1 MSALKQNIKM
11 PTYQEIVENLTA
23 AEGLEWE
30 ATNLYDISAK
40 RKAHLHYFSLGG
52 IVTLIGVYFAYMYD
66 LTSNIHSELLMLAL
80 FAGIIVIFLGVYIFM
95 KEGRAVKSL
104 FEEAEFRRQLALEL
118 VRPIRDILY
127 LAAEKQSFS
136 EFQVTSLQIRLSRF
150 PIDEQPRNKEK
161 KKHE

>member
-1 MSALKQNIKM
+1 
-11 PTYQEIVENLTA
+11 
-23 AEGLEWE
+23 
-30 ATNLYDISAK
+30 
-40 RKAHLHYFSLGG
+40 
-52 IVTLIGVYFAYMYD
+52 
-66 LTSNIHSELLMLAL
+66 MLAL